1 MSLIND
7 SNPIESPILKSAEQQ
22 LESRLAPQMHESYAR
37 IVVGGM
43 QAALHGERGGIL
55 ASLRD
60 SKDPIHDCAIGAI
73 NLCLIL
79 RKKSRGTMP
88 LNAMVPAAMTL
99 MLHALDFAEKIGVV
113 KIGNAELVRA
123 SHIFGQTIL
132 QKLNVT
138 PQMLKNA
145 MGKVH
150 ALTQNPA
157 ALEKMKVAAGMKAAP
172 GAPVAK
178 QGMLPAGGGGA
189 INATT
194 PEGGA

>member
-1 MSLIND
+1 MSLINE
-7 SNPIESPILKSAEQQ
+7 SPIESPILKSAEQQ
-22 LESRLAPQMHESYAR
+22 VESKLAPAIHESYAR

-43 QAALHGERGGIL
+43 QAALHNDKGGIL

-60 SKDPIHDCAIGAI
+60 SKDPIHDCALGAI

-99 MLHALDFAEKIGVV
+99 MLHALDFADKIGVV
-113 KIGNAELVRA
+113 KVGNAELVRA

-150 ALTQNPA
+150 SLTQNPA
-157 ALEKMKVAAGMKAAP
+157 ALEKMKVAAGMKPGP

-178 QGMLPAGGGGA
+178 PDMLPAGGNGA
-189 INATT
+189 INAAA
-194 PEGGA
+194 PEGGG